1 MITTGLI
8 LKNKT
13 GLPQKSRFVYNYNII
28 PASEAVKALDDALE
42 KMPMSAVFGG
52 MQIISK

>member
-13 GLPQKSRFVYNYNII
+13 GLPQKSRFVYNII

-52 MQIISK
+52 TQIISK

>member
-13 GLPQKSRFVYNYNII
+13 GLPQKSRFVYNITL
-28 PASEAVKALDDALE
+28 ALEEVKALDDALE

-52 MQIISK
+52 TQIISK